1 MMQYIRELWLWLGEH
16 QAAAIT
22 VMVLVAVLIALAMV
36 TEYDLIGALRQL
48 GETVGQ

>member
-1 MMQYIRELWLWLGEH
+1 MNPIRELWCWLGDH

-36 TEYDLIGALRQL
+36 IEYDMIGALRQL
-48 GETVGQ
+48 GELMGQ